1 VRDTVT
7 KTMSFSSH
15 QIHTSSYRQSAA
27 LVSKQI

>member
-1 VRDTVT
+1 
-7 KTMSFSSH
+7 MSFSSH